1 VAENLNAHQ
10 LTNWIPI
17 RIYWSDRR
25 PLVDWC
31 WIGTRRFAE
40 PFLDHTIDIALRLP
54 FSTLFRP
61 QTPMELLGERYTIEP
76 GLLPRGMI
84 FHMSRCGSTL
94 MSQMLT
100 ALPTSLVI
108 SEAGSIDSVLR
119 SRFIE
124 PAITDQTRTEWL
136 RWLVSALSQRRIGNE
151 QHLFIKFDS
160 WATLDLP
167 VINTAFPGVPWIFL
181 YRNPVDVLVS
191 QLAKRGAH
199 MIPEAIEPAL
209 FGMTAVEV
217 LEMLPEEYCAR
228 ILARICEAA
237 LDYHEICPG
246 VMINYEQMPDV
257 VWTTL
262 ADIFGIEISDS
273 EVESL
278 RRITR
283 VNAKNPELIFENDSE
298 RKRNK
303 ATKEIQAA
311 AERWL
316 WPVFER
322 LEATRL
328 ARS

>member
-1 VAENLNAHQ
+1 MAVNLNAHH

-17 RIYWSDRR
+17 RIYWSDHR
-25 PLVDWC
+25 PSVDWC
-31 WIGTRRFAE
+31 WIGTRRFSE
-40 PFLDHTIDIALRLP
+40 PFLDQTIDVALRLP

-61 QTPMELLGERYTIEP
+61 QTPMEMLGERYSIDR
-76 GLLPRGMI
+76 GLQPRGMI

-94 MSQMLT
+94 MSQMLA
-100 ALPTSLVI
+100 ALSTSVVI

-119 SRFIE
+119 SKFIE
-124 PAITDQTRTEWL
+124 PGVTDQIRIEWL

-167 VINTAFPGVPWIFL
+167 VINTAFPGVPWVFL

-199 MIPEAIEPAL
+199 MIPGAIEPAL
-209 FGMTAVEV
+209 FGMTTAEV

-237 LDYHEICPG
+237 LDYYEICPG
-246 VMINYEQMPDV
+246 LMVNYEQMPDV
-257 VWTTL
+257 VWITL
-262 ADIFGIEISDS
+262 ADNFGIEISGA
-273 EVESL
+273 EMESV
-278 RRITR
+278 RRVTAI
-283 VNAKNPELIFENDSE
+283 NAKNPRLMFENDSE

-322 LEATRL
+322 LEAARL
-328 ARS
+328 AGT